1 MGPAKFRTIAFSG
14 RPEDFPQWR
23 MQFTALMETMD
34 LRDILTG
41 DSKRPD
47 PDSDEDHDGDLANT
61 CHCTLTSVL

>member
-1 MGPAKFRTIAFSG
+1 
-14 RPEDFPQWR
+14 